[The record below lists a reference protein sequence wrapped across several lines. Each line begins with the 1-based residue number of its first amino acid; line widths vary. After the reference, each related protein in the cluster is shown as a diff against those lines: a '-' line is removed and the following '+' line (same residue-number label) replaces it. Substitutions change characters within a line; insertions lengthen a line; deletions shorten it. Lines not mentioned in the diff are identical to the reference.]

1 MLPLLLCLLATIAV
15 HRIWHYEDIF
25 APLRSSLG
33 AKLFLDPTM
42 SGLWIAPLVCS
53 LTLLPEGSGFIPLA
67 VFSCYT
73 PLRGLVWLDEYFNP
87 KATCSPCEAKRKK
100 FEEEMKD
107 LRSFE
112 KRVILIGADQEQAN
126 WLAQK
131 HKTWCVIL
139 VGEGDSPNK
148 LWKNV
153 RYRKIQHPQD
163 VTQVIMMGGNAT
175 LVTRNVAHQDPWK
188 TFVLTAGHM
197 KGTAWVHVGTGFSG
211 LPAHHKSIPPSE
223 PLDQHL

>member
-1 MLPLLLCLLATIAV
+1 MLTFLLCLLATVAV

-33 AKLFLDPTM
+33 AKLFLDPTI
-42 SGLWIAPLVCS
+42 SGLWIAPPVCA
-53 LTLLPEGSGFIPLA
+53 LTLLPDDNGLVLLA
-67 VFSCYT
+67 MLACYT
-73 PLRGLVWLDEYFNP
+73 PLRGLVWLHDYFNP
-87 KATCSPCEAKRKK
+87 KPACSPCEAKRKL

-107 LRSFE
+107 LRTFE
-112 KRVILIGADQEQAN
+112 KRIILIGVDHEQAN

-131 HKTWCVIL
+131 HKTWVVIL
-139 VGEGDSPNK
+139 TGSGDPPKK

-153 RYRKIQHPQD
+153 RYRKIQQPQEI
-163 VTQVIMMGGNAT
+163 TNLIMMGGNASV
-175 LVTRNVAHQDPWK
+175 VTWNIAHLEPWK
-188 TFVLTAGHM
+188 TFIMAAGQM

-211 LPAHHKSIPPSE
+211 LPEHHKTITPGE

>member
-1 MLPLLLCLLATIAV
+1 MLTFLLCLFATVAV

-25 APLRSSLG
+25 APVRASLG
-33 AKLFLDPTM
+33 AKLFLDPTI

-53 LTLLPEGSGFIPLA
+53 LMFLPEESGLIPLA
-67 VFSCYT
+67 VFACYT
-73 PLRGLVWLDEYFNP
+73 PLRGLVWLEEYFNP
-87 KATCSPCEAKRKK
+87 KPACSPCEAKRKK
-100 FEEEMKD
+100 FQDDMKD

-112 KRVILIGADQEQAN
+112 KRIILIGADQEQAN

-139 VGEGDSPNK
+139 TGSDDPPKK

-153 RYRKIQHPQD
+153 RYRKIQHPQEIANL
-163 VTQVIMMGGNAT
+163 IMMGGNASV
-175 LVTRNVAHQDPWK
+175 VTWNVAHQDPWRAFIVSAK
-188 TFVLTAGHM
+188 DM
-197 KGTAWVHVGTGFSG
+197 KGVSWVHVGTGISG
-211 LPAHHKSIPPSE
+211 LLEHHKTIPPSE